1 MYVQGGFPIKYTK
14 RASRFAPLFDEIWGD
29 DQRQDTISEEQLF
42 KLTQG
47 FDGNQVVKNSLISGS
62 LHEYYRYLRIQETMP
77 IAESDMDKEPFSLRK

>member
-1 MYVQGGFPIKYTK
+1 MPH
-14 RASRFAPLFDEIWGD
+14 LFDEIWGD
-29 DQRQDTISEEQLF
+29 DPRQDTLSEEQLF

-77 IAESDMDKEPFSLRK
+77 IAESDMDKEPFSLRE

>member
-1 MYVQGGFPIKYTK
+1 MP
-14 RASRFAPLFDEIWGD
+14 PLFDEIRGD

-77 IAESDMDKEPFSLRK
+77 IAESDMDKEPFSLRE

>member
-1 MYVQGGFPIKYTK
+1 MI
-14 RASRFAPLFDEIWGD
+14 SD
-29 DQRQDTISEEQLF
+29 QDTISEEQLF

-77 IAESDMDKEPFSLRK
+77 IAESDMDKEPFSLRE

>member
-1 MYVQGGFPIKYTK
+1 MTK
-14 RASRFAPLFDEIWGD
+14 SGEMISD
-29 DQRQDTISEEQLF
+29 QDTISEEQLF

-77 IAESDMDKEPFSLRK
+77 IAESDMDKEPFSLRE

>member
-1 MYVQGGFPIKYTK
+1 MI
-14 RASRFAPLFDEIWGD
+14 SD
-29 DQRQDTISEEQLF
+29 QDTISEEQLF

-77 IAESDMDKEPFSLRK
+77 IAKSDMDKEPFSLRE

>member
-1 MYVQGGFPIKYTK
+1 MI
-14 RASRFAPLFDEIWGD
+14 SD
-29 DQRQDTISEEQLF
+29 QDTISEEQLF

>member
-1 MYVQGGFPIKYTK
+1 MP
-14 RASRFAPLFDEIWGD
+14 PLFDEIWGD

-47 FDGNQVVKNSLISGS
+47 FVGNQVVKNSLNSGS

-77 IAESDMDKEPFSLRK
+77 IAESDMDKEPFSLRE

>member
-1 MYVQGGFPIKYTK
+1 MISDK
-14 RASRFAPLFDEIWGD
+14 
-29 DQRQDTISEEQLF
+29 DTISEEQLF

-77 IAESDMDKEPFSLRK
+77 IAESDMDKEPFSLRE